1 MYEFT
6 SSFWNWYIIVPTV
19 IGILAMFWLI
29 RWLSVGH
36 TRKPGEE
43 VETMGHV
50 WDGDLEEYNNPLPR
64 WWLNMFYITLFFG
77 IGYLI
82 LYPGLGTYKGLL
94 GWTSRGNYQEEMQ
107 QAREKYGPIF
117 EQYQD
122 KPAAVLAKNEDAT
135 KIGER
140 LFSNY
145 CATCHGADARGVR
158 GFPNLRDS
166 EWLYGSSPEK
176 IHETIAQGRQGMMPA
191 WQQQLSEQQ
200 IFDVAEYVRQLSGR
214 EADSVVASRGKQVFQ
229 QNCVVCHGSN
239 GQGNQ
244 QIGAPNL
251 SNDIWLYGGS
261 QKQIIETIKEG
272 RQGRMPPHGEFLG
285 DAKIHLLVAYILSI
299 SDSADVGN
307 ESIAVENKHE

>member
-29 RWLSVGH
+29 RWLSVGQK
-36 TRKPGEE
+36 RKPGEQ

-64 WWLNMFYITLFFG
+64 WWLNLFYITLFFG
-77 IGYLI
+77 IGYLV
-82 LYPGLGTYKGLL
+82 LYPGLGTFKGLL
-94 GWTSRGNYQEEMQ
+94 GWTSRGNYEQEMQ
-107 QAREKYGPIF
+107 QAKEKYGPIF
-117 EQYQD
+117 EQYRN
-122 KPAAVLAKNEDAT
+122 KPAAVLADSEDAT

-145 CATCHGADARGVR
+145 CATCHGADARGVP

-166 EWLYGSSPEK
+166 EWLYGESAEK
-176 IHETIAQGRQGMMPA
+176 IHETIAEGRQGMMPA
-191 WQQQLSEQQ
+191 WKETLSEKQ

-214 EADSVVASRGKQVFQ
+214 SADPIVASRGKQIYQ
-229 QNCVVCHGSN
+229 QNCAACHGPD
-239 GQGNQ
+239 GDGNQ
-244 QIGAPNL
+244 QMGAPRLTN
-251 SNDIWLYGGS
+251 NVWLYGGS
-261 QKQIIETIKEG
+261 QKQIIKSIRDG

-285 DAKIHLLVAYILSI
+285 DAKIHLLVGYILSI
-299 SDSADVGN
+299 SENAEN
-307 ESIAVENKHE
+307 EPGTGTAE